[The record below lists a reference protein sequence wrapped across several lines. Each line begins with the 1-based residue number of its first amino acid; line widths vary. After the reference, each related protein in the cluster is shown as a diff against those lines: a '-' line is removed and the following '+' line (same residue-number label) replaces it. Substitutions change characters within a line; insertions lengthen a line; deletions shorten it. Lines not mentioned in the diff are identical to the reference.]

1 MGHFRRV
8 IAGVFV
14 EMQEAND
21 AMFKVVGDGIDLV
34 MLTRTSDDGQ
44 GHGRWYC
51 PCGHA
56 SGKRDPMLSHV
67 VAEHAILSPLVSTSN
82 GRTLEAVITSLRL
95 AGHHADPT
103 YNEAMRN
110 MYGFSW

>member
-8 IAGVFV
+8 VAGVLV
-14 EMQEAND
+14 EMQEAID
-21 AMFKVVGDGIDLV
+21 DTFKVLGDGSDLV
-34 MLTRTSDDGQ
+34 MLKHTSDD

-51 PCGHA
+51 PCGHT

-67 VAEHAILSPLVSTSN
+67 VSEHATLLHLVSASN
-82 GRTLEAVITSLRL
+82 GRTLEAVVTSLRL
-95 AGHHADPT
+95 SGHHADPT

>member
-8 IAGVFV
+8 IAGVLV
-14 EMQEAND
+14 EMLEATD
-21 AMFKVVGDGIDLV
+21 ATFKVLGDGSDLV
-34 MLTRTSDDGQ
+34 LLRRTSDDGQ
-44 GHGRWYC
+44 GHGRWSC
-51 PCGHA
+51 PCGHT

-67 VAEHAILSPLVSTSN
+67 VAEHVTLSPLVFMSS
-82 GRTLEAVITSLRL
+82 GRTFEAVVTSLRL

-103 YNEAMRN
+103 YTEAMRN

>member
-1 MGHFRRV
+1 MGDFRRV
-8 IAGVFV
+8 VAGVLI
-14 EMQEAND
+14 EMQEATDDTFRVLGNG
-21 AMFKVVGDGIDLV
+21 MYLVV
-34 MLTRTSDDGQ
+34 LTRTSADEHK
-44 GHGRWYC
+44 HGRWSC

-56 SGKRDPMLSHV
+56 SGKRDSMLSHV
-67 VAEHAILSPLVSTSN
+67 VAEHGTLSPLIAANN
-82 GRTLEAVITSLRL
+82 GRTLEAVVTSLRL